1 MQTIKRTTYLIGF
14 LAALVVVFAARTLYY
29 YRGWYTPPDTPES
42 TPQHV
47 ESLADELETGA
58 RLDGRGLTVL
68 IDLAHGNGFDPD
80 ELGLFTGR
88 LAASG
93 AGVEFVEDGG
103 RLLDQLRNADTLLVI
118 APNRLYE
125 ASEAIAV
132 QDFVS
137 KGGHVIIVG
146 DPTRQ
151 EDAEGLNSLAAGFG
165 VIYQDDY
172 VYSLTR
178 NDGNFRNV
186 LFTEFADDSL
196 LTEGLNEIVFQ
207 TALSLR
213 TAEGVELIQGDDEV
227 FSSRNEKAGGVVV
240 AALTG
245 NGRVLSLPDLTFMT
259 SPFNTFADNDVLLNN
274 VVAFALGGDRAFG
287 LTDFPYFFDGPVQ
300 IAYQEAVTLNNT
312 FAGMVELR
320 TSLTESGS
328 PASLVEELDDDA
340 AYVYLALYDE
350 ASEDILDR
358 LEDDG
363 VTISDEPLSE
373 DSFDSEG
380 TIEVEGVA
388 RLEKGGAV
396 LLHLVRPPAPEGDGG
411 SGDTGNQE
419 DEEAAPEPYRLVL
432 LAATEDDLLETIDL
446 LLSGGLDECLITAW
460 TAVCQL
466 EEGGGEEPTPTPGDG
481 GISGGNILIV
491 SDDTTLVVDG
501 SNSAASMWDV
511 VTFLIGGKAVLHSL
525 ANDGPLTIGDL
536 AEYDMV
542 FWSIGDYC
550 CTTPT
555 EENALLLQEYLD
567 GGGKLLIDGVFIA
580 TDWRDTEFLTD
591 YLGAIFLGFGV
602 QVDLMAG
609 DEPHPVS
616 EGFGGATIPFNLT
629 SSNAPQ
635 PDIIAPSGDGS
646 VVFVRGPESA
656 SPGEASVIAYEEN
669 SRQVVYAAFSLY
681 VLPDDYLQLFLENV
695 INWFS

>member
-68 IDLAHGNGFDPD
+68 IDLAHGNGCDPD

-186 LFTEFADDSL
+186 LFTEFADDS
-196 LTEGLNEIVFQ
+196 
-207 TALSLR
+207 
-213 TAEGVELIQGDDEV
+213 
-227 FSSRNEKAGGVVV
+227 
-240 AALTG
+240 
-245 NGRVLSLPDLTFMT
+245 SLPDLTFMT

-287 LTDFPYFFDGPVQ
+287 LTDFPYFFDGPVP

-320 TSLTESGS
+320 ASLTESGS

-616 EGFGGATIPFNLT
+616 EGFGGATIPFILT